1 MKIVGAFFDM
11 INEFYK
17 YRNLKVIEVL
27 RPHFP
32 TVNLRNQKLEKTGK
46 QNGKCAI
53 IMSDYLPN
61 GEVRI
66 FM

>member
-1 MKIVGAFFDM
+1 MGAFFDM

-32 TVNLRNQKLEKTGK
+32 TVNLRNQRGK
-46 QNGKCAI
+46 GTCNICHITIKW
-53 IMSDYLPN
+53 L
-61 GEVRI
+61 
-66 FM
+66 

>member
-1 MKIVGAFFDM
+1 MGAFFDM

-32 TVNLRNQKLEKTGK
+32 TVNLRNQNLFKNRQEEKL
-46 QNGKCAI
+46 
-53 IMSDYLPN
+53 S
-61 GEVRI
+61 V
-66 FM
+66 

>member
-1 MKIVGAFFDM
+1 MGAFFDM

-32 TVNLRNQKLEKTGK
+32 TVNLRNLEDLKRLLK
-46 QNGKCAI
+46 YRKYSMIKMLNNFLKEI
-53 IMSDYLPN
+53 
-61 GEVRI
+61 
-66 FM
+66 

>member
-46 QNGKCAI
+46 
-53 IMSDYLPN
+53 
-61 GEVRI
+61 
-66 FM
+66 

>member
-1 MKIVGAFFDM
+1 MALEYTEEQRKHTHYGAFTC
-11 INEFYK
+11 NSSCEK
-17 YRNLKVIEVL
+17 
-27 RPHFP
+27 
-32 TVNLRNQKLEKTGK
+32 KLEKTGK